1 MKIAC
6 LALLALALAA
16 CADGLSP
23 RQKYGGTYGVTGSNV
38 PKKDQEAAWEDV
50 TVYGPAAMSN
60 LQNGGG
66 PSNGDPMTP
75 AR

>member
-23 RQKYGGTYGVTGSNV
+23 RQKYGGSYDVTGSNV
-38 PKKDQEAAWEDV
+38 PKKDLKSALDEV

-60 LQNGGG
+60 LQNRGG
-66 PSNGDPMTP
+66 PQGGLDPNAP
-75 AR
+75 H